1 MSRKVKMVC
10 KQEMKPRKRVWIS
23 LFVTLA
29 MLLTVA
35 VLINMAIIF
44 YFSEESKEE
53 SGDRSTGVVE
63 WLMYVLHPDYDSLDW
78 STRMEIMESTHH
90 LVRKLAHF
98 AEFAL
103 LGFLSGGLIA
113 YLNRRRHKLRLWLE
127 WLIPITFGL
136 LYAISD
142 EVHQIFSNR
151 GASAKDVLIDFAG
164 VLAGVLLLRIIIWLC
179 RAAKR
184 RKDRRKCETPAIS

>member
-1 MSRKVKMVC
+1 MSRRVKMVC
-10 KQEMKPRKRVWIS
+10 KQEKKPRKRGWLIF
-23 LFVTLA
+23 FVTLA
-29 MLLTVA
+29 VILAVA

-53 SGDRSTGVVE
+53 SGNRSTGVVK
-63 WLMYVLHPDYDSLDW
+63 WLVDILYPDYNSLDW
-78 STRMEIMESTHH
+78 DTQMEVMRSTHH

-103 LGFLSGGLIA
+103 LGFLSSGLVA
-113 YLNRRRHKLRLWLE
+113 YLNRRKHWIKLWLE
-127 WLIPITFGL
+127 WLIPLAFGL

-142 EVHQIFSNR
+142 EVHQIFSDR

-164 VLAGVLLLRIIIWLC
+164 VLAGVLFMRVILWVSRSC
-179 RAAKR
+179 KR
-184 RKDRRKCETPAIS
+184 RRERRKCETPATS

>member
-1 MSRKVKMVC
+1 MVC
-10 KQEMKPRKRVWIS
+10 KQEKKPRKRVWIS

-29 MLLTVA
+29 VILAVA

-44 YFSEESKEE
+44 YFSEENKEE
-53 SGDRSTGVVE
+53 SGNRSTGVVE
-63 WLMYVLHPDYDSLDW
+63 WLMHFLHPDYDSLDW
-78 STRMEIMESTHH
+78 NTQMDIMKSTHH

-103 LGFLSGGLIA
+103 LGFLSSGLVA
-113 YLNRRRHKLRLWLE
+113 YLNRRKHWFKLWLE
-127 WLIPITFGL
+127 WLIPIAFGL

-142 EVHQIFSNR
+142 EVHQIFSDR

-164 VLAGVLLLRIIIWLC
+164 VLAGVLFMRAILWLSRSC
-179 RAAKR
+179 KR
-184 RKDRRKCETPAIS
+184 RRERRKCETPATS

>member
-1 MSRKVKMVC
+1 MVC
-10 KQEMKPRKRVWIS
+10 KQEKKPRKRGWLIF
-23 LFVTLA
+23 FVTLA
-29 MLLTVA
+29 VILAVA

-53 SGDRSTGVVE
+53 SGNRSTGVVK
-63 WLMYVLHPDYDSLDW
+63 WLVDILYPDYNSLDW
-78 STRMEIMESTHH
+78 DTQMEVMRSTHH

-103 LGFLSGGLIA
+103 LGFLSSGLVA
-113 YLNRRRHKLRLWLE
+113 YLNRRKHWIKLWLE
-127 WLIPITFGL
+127 WLIPLAFGL

-142 EVHQIFSNR
+142 EVHQIFSDR

-164 VLAGVLLLRIIIWLC
+164 VLAGVLFMRGILWVSRSC
-179 RAAKR
+179 KR
-184 RKDRRKCETPAIS
+184 RRERRKCETPATS